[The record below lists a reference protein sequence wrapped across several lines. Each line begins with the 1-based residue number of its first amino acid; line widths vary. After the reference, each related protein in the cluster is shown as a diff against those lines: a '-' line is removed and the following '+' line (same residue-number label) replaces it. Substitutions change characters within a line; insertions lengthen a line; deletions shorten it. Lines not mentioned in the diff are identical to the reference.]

1 MYRGIVLDPTLEA
14 RCKNPHPDPPPC
26 SPRGREKRILAQDTA
41 AFFASA
47 RYFPSGGR
55 VDARVG
61 VASGWMR
68 GGSVD

>member
-1 MYRGIVLDPTLEA
+1 MQE
-14 RCKNPHPDPPPC
+14 PPPRPSPVQPTGEGKKDPRPY